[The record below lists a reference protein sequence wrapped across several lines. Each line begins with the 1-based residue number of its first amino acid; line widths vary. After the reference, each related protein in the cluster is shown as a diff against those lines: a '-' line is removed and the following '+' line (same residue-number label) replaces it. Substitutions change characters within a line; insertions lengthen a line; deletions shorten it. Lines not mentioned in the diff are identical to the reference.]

1 MTFNVRPHLY
11 FYDNIIMLIMNFFQ
25 KIEFIILFYVKAVL
39 IALKLAFHKL
49 NYEIRG
55 EVVLC
60 GG

>member
-1 MTFNVRPHLY
+1 
-11 FYDNIIMLIMNFFQ
+11 MNFFQ

-39 IALKLAFHKL
+39 IALKLALHKL